1 MKRPIV
7 WRAMLLFAG
16 VAPVAIAQHTGRP
29 LKLLLDRQSNVD
41 QVAILK
47 HLGQKCPNI
56 TLTTNVEQSDYMLS
70 AWGWSGSYRFMISA
84 KGGEKIFGTQTVYLS
99 NAVKDVC
106 HFLNT
111 RPQPHTQPQDRPQY
125 QNESYQNESNKAF
138 STVATESALT
148 SHPATLIESR
158 QFCTNLFTSPVR
170 LCRFRAS
177 S

>member
-56 TLTTNVEQSDYMLS
+56 TLTTNEDQSDYMLS
-70 AWGWSGSYRFMISA
+70 AWGWSGNYRFMISA
-84 KGGEKIFGTQTVYLS
+84 KNGEKIFATETVYLS

-106 HFLNT
+106 NFLN
-111 RPQPHTQPQDRPQY
+111 RQPRQHSHTQ
-125 QNESYQNESNKAF
+125 
-138 STVATESALT
+138 
-148 SHPATLIESR
+148 H
-158 QFCTNLFTSPVR
+158 
-170 LCRFRAS
+170 
-177 S
+177 

>member
-1 MKRPIV
+1 
-7 WRAMLLFAG
+7 
-16 VAPVAIAQHTGRP
+16 
-29 LKLLLDRQSNVD
+29 
-41 QVAILK
+41 
-47 HLGQKCPNI
+47 
-56 TLTTNVEQSDYMLS
+56 MLS

-111 RPQPHTQPQDRPQY
+111 RPQPHTQPQDRAQY